1 LFVAPSHK
9 QWALVLAEQV
19 VHAVLRVWVHL
30 TIRRKRRFVFFGYG
44 EHRALHITL
53 TSSSSCPSPQILS
66 LQETKKKFE
75 PKPLTRVNRKKKK
88 GGSGLG
94 GGKLPKV
101 VPSTRCKLR
110 QMKLER
116 VKDFLLMEREF
127 ITNQEVL
134 RPKAESTLQETTK
147 LDELRGLPLQ
157 VGCLEEMVDDNHAI
171 ISTPHGPDFYV
182 SVLSMVDPDLLVPNA
197 PVLLHHK
204 YHSVVGI
211 LADDDDPLVSVMKV
225 EKAPAESYADIGGL
239 DKQVQEIK
247 EAVELPLTR
256 PELYEDIGIKPPKG
270 VVLYGEPGTGKTVRG

>member
-1 LFVAPSHK
+1 
-9 QWALVLAEQV
+9 
-19 VHAVLRVWVHL
+19 
-30 TIRRKRRFVFFGYG
+30 
-44 EHRALHITL
+44 
-53 TSSSSCPSPQILS
+53 
-66 LQETKKKFE
+66 
-75 PKPLTRVNRKKKK
+75 VNRKKKK